1 MERLRSHPIYCFS
14 RPSLTSFLV
23 DTIDSEWPWQDPEK
37 VAITSASEERKRSSV
52 KIYGRM
58 TVFPIM
64 PARISRLYEL
74 AYNLWWSWHPEA
86 RALYS
91 TLDPHMWEE
100 VGHNPV
106 RFLSVVDPQ
115 RLEQAAENADY
126 LQQYDSVISDF
137 DHYMHPRPDETW
149 FGRVYPEHADQVI
162 AYFSA
167 EFGLHESLP
176 IYSGGLGI
184 LSGDHCKEASDLGLP
199 LVGIGF
205 LYPQGYF
212 TQRITRDGIQEA
224 FYEKLHF
231 SEAPAVPATGPDGN
245 EVMISVDLPGR
256 RIYAKIW
263 KLQVGR
269 VPLYLM
275 DTDVA
280 PNAPNDRELSARL
293 YGGDREMRISQ
304 EIVLGIGG
312 VRALRA
318 LGISPAAWHI
328 NEGHAAFMSL
338 ERCRELVASGMSFNE
353 AREIVRANSLFTTHT
368 PVAAGNDT
376 FNYDLIDRYFGSYW
390 GQLGLTRD
398 QFMEIAREDHGWGAT
413 YGMTVLALHLTGQHN
428 GVSKLHGEVSRK
440 MWQFLWPGLD
450 VSEVPIGHI
459 TNGIHSPSWIAP
471 EINALYSRSLGE
483 WGRYIDD
490 QEFWDSNIH
499 NLPDD
504 EFWQAH
510 QLRKQALIDY
520 ARQRLKQQHL
530 RLGEGAL
537 QIEELEHILDP
548 NALIIGFAR
557 RFATYKRA
565 TLIFRNIE
573 RLQRILNNPQRPVQI
588 IFAGKAHPADEPGK
602 ALIEQ
607 IYRLSRGALKGRIVL
622 LENYDIDMARYL
634 VSGTDLWLNNPI
646 RPYEA
651 SGTSGQK
658 AALNGL
664 PNCSI
669 LDGWWAEAYNGKNG
683 WAIGEEREY
692 ADQNIQA
699 DADSASLYRLLEEE
713 IIPTFFDRDE
723 HGIPHRWVNYMKES
737 VRTCAPQ
744 YSMRRMVKEYTTRY
758 YVPEMQRC
766 KEMEQDHYKQM
777 RVLAEW
783 KERVRQKWNSLELYI
798 DGRRDG
804 QLSLGEGIDVRAW
817 VRADGLTP
825 DDLLVELVYGE
836 VHDDSALPQ
845 HVLPMT
851 YTKRELDGSYRYDVR
866 LVPEFTGSLAYNVRA
881 VPFHPALKEKY
892 EMELIRWA

>member
-1 MERLRSHPIYCFS
+1 M
-14 RPSLTSFLV
+14 
-23 DTIDSEWPWQDPEK
+23 K
-37 VAITSASEERKRSSV
+37 V
-52 KIYGRM
+52 YGRI

-64 PARISRLYEL
+64 PARINRLYEL

-91 TLDPHMWEE
+91 SIDPELWEQ

-106 RFLSVVDPQ
+106 QFLSAVEPA
-115 RLEQAAENADY
+115 RLEQFAEDRDY

-137 DHYMHPRPDETW
+137 DHYMHPQPDETW
-149 FGRVYPEHADQVI
+149 FSHTYPEFNGQSI

-199 LVGIGF
+199 FIGVGF

-212 TQRITRDGIQEA
+212 HQRVTREGVQEA
-224 FYEKLHF
+224 IYDKLHF
-231 SEAPAVPATGPDGN
+231 SESPAVPAVGPDGN

-263 KLQVGR
+263 KLMVGR

-280 PNAPNDRELSARL
+280 PNAPHDRELSARL
-293 YGGDREMRISQ
+293 YGGDREIRISQ

-328 NEGHAAFMSL
+328 NEGHAAFLSL
-338 ERCRELVASGMSFNE
+338 ERCRELVAAGLSFNE
-353 AREIVRANSLFTTHT
+353 AREVVAANSLFTTHT
-368 PVAAGNDT
+368 PVPAGNDT
-376 FNYDLIDRYFGSYW
+376 FNYDLIDKYFSSYW

-398 QFMEIAREDHGWGAT
+398 QFMEVAREDHGWGPT
-413 YGMTVLALHLTGQHN
+413 YGMTVLALKLTGLHN

-450 VSEVPIGHI
+450 VDEVPVGSI
-459 TNGIHSPSWIAP
+459 TNGVHTFSWIAP
-471 EINALYSRSLGE
+471 EMNELFGRYMDAD
-483 WGRYIDD
+483 WGRYVDD
-490 QEFWDSNIH
+490 QHFWDTHINNI
-499 NLPDD
+499 PDA
-504 EFWQAH
+504 ELWNVHYQRKVALI
-510 QLRKQALIDY
+510 QYARERLRK
-520 ARQRLKQQHL
+520 QHL
-530 RLGEGAL
+530 RLGEGSL
-537 QIEELEHILDP
+537 QMDEFASMINPD
-548 NALIIGFAR
+548 ALILGFAR

-565 TLIFRNIE
+565 TLIFRDVE
-573 RLQRILNNPQRPVQI
+573 RLKRMLNNPERPVQI
-588 IFAGKAHPADEPGK
+588 IFAGKAHPADDPGK

-607 IYRLSRGALKGRIVL
+607 IYRISRSEEFKGKIIF

-634 VSGTDLWLNNPI
+634 VSGTDVWLNNPI

-658 AALNGL
+658 AALNGQ

-669 LDGWWAEAYNGKNG
+669 LDGWWAEGYNGKNG

-692 ADQNIQA
+692 HDQNVQA
-699 DADSASLYRLLEEE
+699 EADSLSLYRILEEE
-713 IIPTFFDRDE
+713 VIPAFYERDQF
-723 HGIPHRWVNYMKES
+723 GVPTRWTRFMKEAI
-737 VRTCAPQ
+737 RTCTPEF
-744 YSMRRMVKEYTTRY
+744 SMRRMVKDYTNRY
-758 YVPEMQRC
+758 YVPEMQQSQHIQQNHY
-766 KEMEQDHYKQM
+766 EQPRK
-777 RVLAEW
+777 LSAW
-783 KERVRQKWNSLELYI
+783 KERIRHGWQNLELYV

-804 QLSLGEGIDVRAW
+804 QLSLGEGIEVRAW
-817 VRADGLTP
+817 IRAHELKP
-825 DDLLVELVYGE
+825 EDLHVELVYGGINNE
-836 VHDDSALPQ
+836 AATPQ
-845 HVLPMT
+845 HIMPME
-851 YTKRELDGSYRYDVR
+851 YERQEADGAYRYR
-866 LVPEFTGSLAYNVRA
+866 ACLQPAESGSLAYNVRV
-881 VPFHPALKEKY
+881 VPGHPELHEKY
-892 EMELIRWA
+892 ELGLIRWA